1 MLGFLI
7 FIILLGIAIY
17 LVSLSSSCDVNIQ
30 VNVDDNLVIEAQEQ
44 LAREMLTKFE
54 IEHNA
59 VEAHHKMMEEAI
71 RQEYC
76 KRTKGVQ

>member
-1 MLGFLI
+1 MLGFLF
-7 FIILLGIAIY
+7 FIILVGIAIY
-17 LVSLSSSCDVNIQ
+17 LVSLSSSYDVNIQ

-54 IEHNA
+54 IERNA
-59 VEAHHKMMEEAI
+59 AEAHHKMMVEAI
-71 RQEYC
+71 WQEYC